1 MRPVFAAAL
10 GAAFSFCASASAA
23 QVCAPYESVRR
34 ALFEQH
40 GEAVVGTGRD
50 DRELVVQLF
59 ATPDGATWTL
69 VIVRP
74 DGLACLV
81 ASGQEWRSIA
91 GRPPGRES

>member
-1 MRPVFAAAL
+1 MKPVFAAAL
-10 GAAFSFCASASAA
+10 GAAFSFCALPAPA

-40 GEAVVGTGRD
+40 GESAVGTGRD

-59 ATPDGATWTL
+59 ATSDGANWTL
-69 VIVRP
+69 VIIRP
-74 DGLACLV
+74 DGIACLV

-91 GRPPGRES
+91 GRPLGRDS

>member
-10 GAAFSFCASASAA
+10 GAAFSFGAPPAAA

-40 GEAVVGTGRD
+40 GESAVGAGRD

-59 ATPDGATWTL
+59 ATSDGATWTL
-69 VIVRP
+69 VIIRP
-74 DGLACLV
+74 DGIACLV
-81 ASGQEWRSIA
+81 ASGLEWRSIA
-91 GRPPGRES
+91 GRPVGRES